1 MKPPAM
7 LAGVAAG
14 LLLSGLALAQNPAAP
29 PSQRPVAQPASGA
42 TTMSR
47 HTMTGEVTRVNPEKG
62 WLFIKTAEG
71 RMLLHFPSSA
81 LQSVKE
87 GDNVTIELAL
97 KDNGPAPSTK

>member
-1 MKPPAM
+1 MKLTAM

-29 PSQRPVAQPASGA
+29 QRPVAQPASEA

-47 HTMTGEVTRVNPEKG
+47 HTMTGEVTRVNPERG

-81 LQSVKE
+81 LQSVKK

-97 KDNGPAPSTK
+97 KDNGPAPTTK